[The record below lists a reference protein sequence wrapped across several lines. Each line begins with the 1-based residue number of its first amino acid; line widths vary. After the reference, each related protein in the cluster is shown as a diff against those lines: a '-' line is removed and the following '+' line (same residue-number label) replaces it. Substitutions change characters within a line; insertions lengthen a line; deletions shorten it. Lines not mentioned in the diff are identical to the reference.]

1 MPRKTAA
8 PYAKIVAEL
17 RSRIERGTLS
27 PGDRVP
33 STREIMRRYRVAM
46 ATATKVLSALQR
58 EGLVRTVPGV
68 GSTVSGTPRRRGRTR
83 RAAAPEPVVQPRA
96 AIESGEPLAREKI
109 ARAAIAVA
117 DAEGLDGL
125 SMRRLAVE
133 LGVATMSLYRHVSDK
148 DDLLVF
154 MMDAACRELAFPDD
168 APADWRARL
177 ELAGRLIW
185 KTFRR
190 HPWLA
195 PAMSVTRPQLI
206 QSGLAYTNWVLRE
219 LERSGLDE
227 SQIITAHIT
236 LFNYVRGTAVNIELE
251 KEAEATSG
259 LSSEEWLDRQEPSL
273 RALIEDGQF
282 STLGRVLGRPYDFDL
297 DVLFEFGL
305 QRMLDGLAILVERSA
320 K

>member
-1 MPRKTAA
+1 MPRKPTA

-17 RSRIERGTLS
+17 RSRIERGMLA

-46 ATATKVLSALQR
+46 ATATKVLSALQH
-58 EGLVRTVPGV
+58 EGLVRTVAGV
-68 GSTVSGTPRRRGRTR
+68 GSTVSGTPHRRGSKR
-83 RAAAPEPVVQPRA
+83 RAASPDPVVQPRA
-96 AIESGEPLAREKI
+96 ATESGEPLARDRI

-117 DAEGLDGL
+117 DAEGLEGL

-148 DDLLVF
+148 DDLLAF

-168 APADWRARL
+168 APSDWRARL

-282 STLGRVLGRPYDFDL
+282 STLARVLGRPYDFDL

-305 QRMLDGLAILVERSA
+305 QRMLDGLATLVERSA